1 MTDDPIDLD
10 KRRGMMAQKETELRR
25 RLSEVQANQDA
36 LKMRQDEFE
45 EFLDSIPA
53 TTQQEAVTRA
63 KYVLQLYAVTAEGA
77 DPRRSR
83 LIQRSLEEL
92 DRLFNL
98 NPPAANS

>member
-1 MTDDPIDLD
+1 MNDEPIDLD
-10 KRRGMMAQKETELRR
+10 KRRGMMAQKDTELRR
-25 RLSEVQANQDA
+25 RLSEVKANQHE

-63 KYVLQLYAVTAEGA
+63 KYVIQLYAVTSDGA
-77 DPRRSR
+77 DPRRAR
-83 LIQRSLEEL
+83 LIQRTLEEL

-98 NPPAANS
+98 TSPAANV